1 MGKYLKAAFVQP
13 WNLVIFLGATAL
25 GIVSGSPEVVL
36 PIVAVGELGYL
47 GWAASNLNFRRQIES
62 EKNKVEERRENYA
75 AQRAL
80 VRVAQS
86 LPRESV
92 ERFYRLRDRCLELRK
107 LALELQN
114 PGTPDDDLP
123 FEEFQSENLDRL
135 LWLHLRLLY
144 SDHALERFMRSTNE
158 AEIQKDIADLEQRIV
173 ETAGEATP
181 QKQKIRD
188 VLVDNLATCKERL
201 GNLERARQN
210 HELVKLEI
218 ERLEDKINSLVELAI
233 NRNEPEFITREVSH
247 VAESVKETEQ
257 TISDLAIASDL
268 NAPEEPPELLR
279 AGALERM

>member
-114 PGTPDDDLP
+114 PGTPDEDLP

>member
-36 PIVAVGELGYL
+36 PIVAAGELGYL
-47 GWAASNLNFRRQIES
+47 GWTAANVNFRRQIDA
-62 EKNKVEERRENYA
+62 EKDKTEERRENYA

-114 PGTPDDDLP
+114 PGTQAEELP

-144 SDHALERFMRSTNE
+144 SDHALERFMRTTHE
-158 AEIQKDIADLEQRIV
+158 AEIQRDIVDLEQRIAQ
-173 ETAGEATP
+173 TAGEMTP

-188 VLVDNLATCKERL
+188 VLVDNLATCKERIA
-201 GNLERARQN
+201 NLERARQN

-218 ERLEDKINSLVELAI
+218 ERLEDKLNSLVELAI
-233 NRNEPEFITREVSH
+233 NRNEPEFISREVSH

-257 TISDLAIASDL
+257 TISELAIASDL

>member
-13 WNLVIFLGATAL
+13 WNLVLFLGATAL

-47 GWAASNLNFRRQIES
+47 GWMAGNLGFRRQIDS
-62 EKNKVEERRENYA
+62 EKDKIEERRENYA

-92 ERFYRLRDRCLELRK
+92 ERFHRLRERCLELRK

-114 PGTPDDDLP
+114 PGTEAEDLP

-144 SDHALERFMRSTNE
+144 SDHALGRFMRTTNE
-158 AEIQKDIADLEQRIV
+158 DEIQRDIADLEKRIAQ
-173 ETAGEATP
+173 TAGQTSP
-181 QKQKIRD
+181 QQQKIRD
-188 VLVDNLATCKERL
+188 VLVDNLATCKERQA
-201 GNLERARQN
+201 NLERARQN

-233 NRNEPEFITREVSH
+233 NRNEPGFISREVSQ

-257 TISDLAIASDL
+257 TISELAIASDL
-268 NAPEEPPELLR
+268 NAPEEPPELLK

>member
-25 GIVSGSPEVVL
+25 GIVSGSPEMVL

-47 GWAASNLNFRRQIES
+47 GWTAANVNFRRQIDA
-62 EKNKVEERRENYA
+62 EKNKTEERRENYA

-107 LALELQN
+107 LAIELQN
-114 PGTPDDDLP
+114 PGTQAEDLP

-158 AEIQKDIADLEQRIV
+158 AEIQRDIADLEQRIAQ
-173 ETAGEATP
+173 TAGETTP

-188 VLVDNLATCKERL
+188 VLVDNLATCKERIA
-201 GNLERARQN
+201 NLERARQN

-233 NRNEPEFITREVSH
+233 NRNEPEFISREVGQ
-247 VAESVKETEQ
+247 VAASVKETEQ
-257 TISDLAIASDL
+257 TISELAIASDL

-279 AGALERM
+279 AGSLDRM